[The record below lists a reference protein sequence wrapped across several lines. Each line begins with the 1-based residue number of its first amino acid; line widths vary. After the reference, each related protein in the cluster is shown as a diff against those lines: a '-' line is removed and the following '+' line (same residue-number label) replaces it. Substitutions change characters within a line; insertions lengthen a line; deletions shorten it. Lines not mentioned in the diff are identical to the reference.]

1 MTSNGRQ
8 DGRRVSYP
16 SPIEKGLLLPGHDR
30 SNERRGRA
38 LLGLGVIAASLVLA
52 TLVVGVG
59 FAGGSITAAQYQ
71 YGKVTIC
78 HHTHSK
84 KHPTVTI
91 TISQN
96 AWPAH
101 QRHGDTMGACAPAA
115 GTKGHG
121 HGHSNKG
128 KGDNTGS
135 TTQTTTTTTS
145 HGNSGDNGNHGSGHG
160 HK

>member
-1 MTSNGRQ
+1 M
-8 DGRRVSYP
+8 
-16 SPIEKGLLLPGHDR
+16 PGHDR

-115 GTKGHG
+115 GTNGHGHGHG

-128 KGDNTGS
+128 TGDNTGS
-135 TTQTTTTTTS
+135 TTQSTTTNTSS
-145 HGNSGDNGNHGSGHG
+145 HGNGDNGNHGSGQGSNHG

>member
-1 MTSNGRQ
+1 MDARAGSGAQTR
-8 DGRRVSYP
+8 
-16 SPIEKGLLLPGHDR
+16 SPIRRGFQLSGHDR

-38 LLGLGVIAASLVLA
+38 LLGLGVVAASLVLA

-91 TISQN
+91 TVSQN

-101 QRHGDTMGACAPAA
+101 QRHG
-115 GTKGHG
+115 
-121 HGHSNKG
+121 
-128 KGDNTGS
+128 
-135 TTQTTTTTTS
+135 
-145 HGNSGDNGNHGSGHG
+145 
-160 HK
+160 